1 MLEADTGT
9 VDMVRSS
16 SQHFGGDGGE
26 RSKSCREGLEKM
38 HGSQEA

>member
-16 SQHFGGDGGE
+16 SQHFGGDGGKG
-26 RSKSCREGLEKM
+26 RRVAGSLEKM